1 MNRYLSVSDL
11 IRINKRMVS
20 KWGGIAGVRDCALLE
35 SAVAR
40 PQSGYYHD
48 VIEEAAALCESL
60 LQNHPFLDGNKR
72 AAVVATAVFL
82 RWNGY
87 RLQFTDREMYDWLMQ
102 LFETGRVTKQELDTW
117 FREHTVPATPPDNS
131 ALPS

>member
-1 MNRYLSVSDL
+1 MSRYLSISDL
-11 IRINKRMVS
+11 IRINERMVRR
-20 KWGGIAGVRDCALLE
+20 WGGIAGIRDQFLLE

-40 PQSGYYHD
+40 PQTGYYQD

-72 AAVVATAVFL
+72 SAIVATAVFL

-87 RLQFTDREMYDWLMQ
+87 RLEFLDREMYDWLMS
-102 LFETGRVTKQELDTW
+102 LYEAGRVTKHNLELW
-117 FREHTVPATPPDNS
+117 FRAHVVLNH
-131 ALPS
+131 